1 MARILCVDDD
11 FNIRELLP
19 KILALHGHETVTA
32 GSVADALNLI
42 TSQKFDAL
50 IADLN
55 LGEAADGF
63 TVVSAMKR
71 VNPVCVNYIL
81 TGYPAFESALQALRA
96 QVDGY
101 FVKPV
106 DLDLLLKQIENRRS
120 DDKPIH
126 NPPQRLSAFLRN
138 HVDPIVSCTLTAM
151 KTNGELRRLPL
162 SDDERVGH
170 LHVLLRE
177 LADHLESGEP
187 NEGSEILLRSA
198 RRRGELRMAQHVPI
212 DLMVRNERVMEVVI
226 DEMIFD
232 NLLLMDLSQLLRD
245 RARLNDALMLQMGES
260 VRAFVEVE
268 EKLLL
273 HHN

>member
-42 TSQKFDAL
+42 TTQKFDTL

-71 VNPVCVNYIL
+71 VNPVCLNFIL

-96 QVDGY
+96 QVDDY

-106 DLDLLLKQIENRRS
+106 DMDLLLKQIENRP
-120 DDKPIH
+120 DGKPIR
-126 NPPQRLSAFLRN
+126 NPPQRLPAFLRKN
-138 HVDPIVSCTLTAM
+138 VDRIVSGTLSAM
-151 KTNGELRRLPL
+151 KTNGELRRLSL

-170 LHVLLRE
+170 LHVVLRE

-198 RRRGELRMAQHVPI
+198 RRRGELRLTQHVPI
-212 DLMVRNERVMEVVI
+212 DLMVRNERMMELVI

-232 NLLLMDLSQLLRD
+232 NLLHIDLSQLLRD

-260 VRAFVEVE
+260 VRAYVEAE